1 MAMEWKSGSAGGGF
15 FLKRILG
22 ILVWVGLGLGSNL
35 MAYEQAYPMTEPGV
49 CEMKTLPAGVI
60 LRARTDGGYFRENNG
75 LFRKLF
81 ETIQRNQIP
90 MTTPVEAGIQPGT
103 MVFYLDP
110 ASSKRGDLNLM
121 DGVERKPVT
130 ERIVASIGIRGG
142 YSRESFEK
150 NQAKLRE
157 WLKAQSDWEAAGEAY
172 AVYWNSPFVIW
183 FLKRSEVHLPVRKRG
198 G

>member
-1 MAMEWKSGSAGGGF
+1 MEWKSGSAGGGF
-15 FLKRILG
+15 FLKPFLG
-22 ILVWVGLGLGSNL
+22 ILVWVGLGLGSDL

>member
-1 MAMEWKSGSAGGGF
+1 LAMEWKSGSAGGGF
-15 FLKRILG
+15 FLKPFLG

>member
-1 MAMEWKSGSAGGGF
+1 LAMEWKSGSAGGGF
-15 FLKRILG
+15 FLKPFLG
-22 ILVWVGLGLGSNL
+22 ILVWVGLGLGSDL

>member
-1 MAMEWKSGSAGGGF
+1 
-15 FLKRILG
+15 
-22 ILVWVGLGLGSNL
+22 

-130 ERIVASIGIRGG
+130 ERTVASIGIRGG

-157 WLKAQSDWEAAGEAY
+157 WLKAQSGWEAAGEAY

>member
-1 MAMEWKSGSAGGGF
+1 
-15 FLKRILG
+15 
-22 ILVWVGLGLGSNL
+22 
-35 MAYEQAYPMTEPGV
+35 
-49 CEMKTLPAGVI
+49 
-60 LRARTDGGYFRENNG
+60 
-75 LFRKLF
+75 
-81 ETIQRNQIP
+81 

>member
-22 ILVWVGLGLGSNL
+22 ILVWVGLGLGSDL

-130 ERIVASIGIRGG
+130 ERTVASIGIRGG

>member
-1 MAMEWKSGSAGGGF
+1 
-15 FLKRILG
+15 
-22 ILVWVGLGLGSNL
+22 L

-81 ETIQRNQIP
+81 TTIQRNQIP

-130 ERIVASIGIRGG
+130 ERTVASIGIRGG

-150 NQAKLRE
+150 NQAKLRD
-157 WLKAQSDWEAAGEAY
+157 WLKTQSDWEAAGEAY

>member
-1 MAMEWKSGSAGGGF
+1 MEWKSGFAGGGF

>member
-15 FLKRILG
+15 FLKPFLG

-130 ERIVASIGIRGG
+130 ERTVASIGIRGG

>member
-1 MAMEWKSGSAGGGF
+1 LAMEWKSGSAGGGF
-15 FLKRILG
+15 FLKPFLG

-130 ERIVASIGIRGG
+130 ERTVASIGIRGG

>member
-1 MAMEWKSGSAGGGF
+1 MAMEWKSGFAGGGF

-22 ILVWVGLGLGSNL
+22 ILVWVGLGLGSDL

-130 ERIVASIGIRGG
+130 ERTVASIGIRGG